1 VYSST
6 REVPGRRGGGAPP
19 AGPGLPLAARGG
31 ALCALAAGAL
41 RPLAGWLAVW
51 LWRAGVGRQDK
62 FIKEGV

>member
-6 REVPGRRGGGAPP
+6 REVPGRKGGGRHRPGP
-19 AGPGLPLAARGG
+19 AGRGG
-31 ALCALAAGAL
+31 ALRSGWRTAA
-41 RPLAGWLAVW
+41 AGWLAVW